1 MTLSAALPWLPK
13 MCRNTLFSGLRLMW
27 VSRRDWKGLYV
38 GESRYVT
45 VYQAK

>member
-13 MCRNTLFSGLRLMW
+13 MCRNTLFSELRSMW
-27 VSRRDWKGLYV
+27 VYRRGLKGMYV
-38 GESRYVT
+38 GELRYVT